1 MNSYFRSTFAIA
13 LCAMLG
19 TWAMAAANVKIPAGT
34 SVQVR
39 IREKLS
45 SETANVGEVFHGSLA
60 APVGSNGRTLF
71 SKGAFVTGEVVNV
84 KRSGRIS
91 TPGELHLNLR
101 TIRTGGSTYPL
112 SVQTVVIKAESH
124 TK

>member
-39 IREKLS
+39 ITDKLS
-45 SETANVGEVFHGSLA
+45 SETANVGDVFHGSLA
-60 APVGSNGRTLF
+60 APVVANGRTLF
-71 SKGAFVTGEVVNV
+71 PKGAIVTGEVVNV
-84 KRSGRIS
+84 ERSGRLS
-91 TPGELHLNLR
+91 TPENY
-101 TIRTGGSTYPL
+101 T
-112 SVQTVVIKAESH
+112 
-124 TK
+124 